1 MKIISIDGGGA
12 LGCGPAELLRLLENA
27 DGAQADVLTGTSVG
41 ALLVSLRA
49 SGKSWADISGI
60 FDKWAGKIFETPPI
74 WWRLDPT
81 RPKFRDNGIRAAV
94 LAELGDLRCCDAH
107 IPFFIPVSD
116 FATGRV
122 KVYDITDTALLRDI
136 VLGST
141 AAPTYFQP
149 RDGRWSDGGL
159 AANNPAMI
167 AVCGAIDKLGAKLED
182 LRCLSL
188 STGGSYWL
196 DPRVGRRTTKLG
208 WAQPVIAF
216 ALGGTEE
223 LAEFQAAALLGER
236 HLRID
241 PDLPREYPIDDP
253 SICREYRRIWH
264 AVWLRRKDEILKWSA
279 GKRCHSAE

>member
-60 FDKWAGKIFETPPI
+60 FDKWVGKIFETPPI

-122 KVYDITDTALLRDI
+122 KVYDITDTVLLRDV

-149 RDGRWSDGGL
+149 RDGRWSDGAL

-182 LRCLSL
+182 VWCLSL
-188 STGGSYWL
+188 STGGSFWE
-196 DPRVGRRTTKLG
+196 DPGIGRRTTKLG
-208 WAQPVIAF
+208 WATRVLSF
-216 ALGGTEE
+216 ALDGTEE
-223 LAEFQAAALLGER
+223 LAEFQANALLGSR
-236 HLRID
+236 HLRLD
-241 PDLPREYPIDDP
+241 PGLSRQYPIDNVGM
-253 SICREYRRIWH
+253 CEEYREIWR
-264 AVWLRRKDEILKWSA
+264 ALWLRRKDEILNWSA
-279 GKRCHSAE
+279 GKRYHSAS